1 MSPDSRSCSLRLG
14 RGIRLRAKDTRAD
27 RRFAAKFALI
37 AALITLVV
45 ECSVL
50 FLMLPR

>member
-14 RGIRLRAKDTRAD
+14 RGIRLRADDIRAD
-27 RRFAAKFALI
+27 RRYAGKFALI
-37 AALITLVV
+37 VAVITLVV

-50 FLMLPR
+50 LLLR